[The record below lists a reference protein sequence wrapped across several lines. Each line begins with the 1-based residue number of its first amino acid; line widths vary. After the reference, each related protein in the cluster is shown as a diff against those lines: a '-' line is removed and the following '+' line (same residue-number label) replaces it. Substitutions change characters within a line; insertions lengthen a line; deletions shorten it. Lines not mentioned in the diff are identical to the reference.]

1 MSAVAPNLILSRH
14 TVFASSDYWMD
25 AKYPCPHN
33 PNQMGKD
40 FHVEKLADE
49 FGQYVLYLK
58 CESCLHERRTTPHL
72 LANLCGWDAK
82 LNDVARRLRCSI
94 CGQKK
99 CTARAVP
106 MTTPRGYKS
115 H

>member
-1 MSAVAPNLILSRH
+1 MGRDFNVIRLS
-14 TVFASSDYWMD
+14 
-25 AKYPCPHN
+25 
-33 PNQMGKD
+33 
-40 FHVEKLADE
+40 DE
-49 FGQYVLYLK
+49 FGQYILYLK
-58 CESCLHERRTTPHL
+58 CESCLHERRTTPNM

-82 LNDVARRLRCSI
+82 LVDVTRQLRCSV

-106 MTTPRGYKS
+106 MTPPRGYKS

>member
-1 MSAVAPNLILSRH
+1 MA
-14 TVFASSDYWMD
+14 
-25 AKYPCPHN
+25 
-33 PNQMGKD
+33 KD
-40 FHVEKLADE
+40 FDVDKLADE

-82 LNDVARRLRCSI
+82 LADVARRLRCSV
-94 CGQKK
+94 CGKRK

-106 MTTPRGYKS
+106 MTPQRGYKS